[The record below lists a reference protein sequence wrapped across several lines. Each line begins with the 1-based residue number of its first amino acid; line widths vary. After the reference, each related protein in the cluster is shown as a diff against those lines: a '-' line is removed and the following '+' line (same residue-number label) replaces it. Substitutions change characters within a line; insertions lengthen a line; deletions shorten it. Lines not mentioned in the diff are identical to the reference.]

1 MQESTFFQYHLEKA
15 TERLTQEA
23 LKQGREQGREQ
34 GLEQGIKK
42 GAIEVILAFL
52 AARFQPGAVSA
63 LKPLLETIDDLDHL
77 KQLGS
82 AAAQV
87 QSLEAFLQTLGAQEN
102 SQNGT
107 DTI

>member
-1 MQESTFFQYHLEKA
+1 MCKNLLFSNTTLKRRLNASRKRHL
-15 TERLTQEA
+15 
-23 LKQGREQGREQ
+23 QGLEQ

>member
-23 LKQGREQGREQ
+23 
-34 GLEQGIKK
+34 LEQGIKK